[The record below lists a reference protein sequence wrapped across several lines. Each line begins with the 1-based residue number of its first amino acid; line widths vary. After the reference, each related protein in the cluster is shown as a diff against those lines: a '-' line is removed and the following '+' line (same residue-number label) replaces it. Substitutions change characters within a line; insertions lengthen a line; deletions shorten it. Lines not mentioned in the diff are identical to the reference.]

1 MVIPPLAPWI
11 IPAARSPGRAANRIL
26 GHDMTTETARIGI
39 AGINGRVGRLLREQV
54 TEGGGIL
61 AGGTARD
68 AASAP
73 DLFTTLD
80 ALAPRCD
87 VVIDFTH
94 AATVRTHAD
103 ILARAGVAWVLGTT
117 GLSAD
122 DLDAVRAAARHIPV
136 VHAANYSPGVTLVT
150 RLARQMAAV
159 LPAATYDAEILEMHH
174 RQKVDAPS
182 GTALAIGQA
191 VADGRGIDL
200 ASHIEAG
207 RTGHTGPRGADAI
220 GFAVLRGGQVVGE
233 HTLLFT
239 SATEQIVLTHRSF
252 DRRIYAA
259 GAVRAALWLR
269 GRAAGLYDMENV
281 LGLDG

>member
-1 MVIPPLAPWI
+1 
-11 IPAARSPGRAANRIL
+11 
-26 GHDMTTETARIGI
+26 MTTQGVRIGI
-39 AGINGRVGRLLREQV
+39 AGINGRVGRLLREEV
-54 TEGGGIL
+54 TTGGGIL
-61 AGGTARD
+61 SGGTARD
-68 AASAP
+68 AAPASDVFA
-73 DLFTTLD
+73 TLD

-117 GLSAD
+117 GLSAA
-122 DLDAVRAAARHIPV
+122 DLEAVRTAAGRIPV

-150 RLARQMAAV
+150 RLARQMAAA
-159 LPAATYDAEILEMHH
+159 LPSATYDAEILEMHH

-200 ASHIEAG
+200 ASHIEDG
-207 RTGHTGPRGADAI
+207 RTGHTGPRRADAI
-220 GFAVLRGGQVVGE
+220 GFAVLRGGQIVGE
-233 HTLLFT
+233 HTVSFT
-239 SATEQIVLTHRSF
+239 SATEQIALTHRSF
-252 DRRIYAA
+252 DRRIYAT

-269 GRAAGLYDMENV
+269 GQASGLYDMEDV
-281 LGLDG
+281 LGLD